1 MCPTVTQALVTSLLV
16 RPSHS
21 LFRLFHT
28 LSTMDLRGQH
38 PTIAPI
44 AAKIRLSI
52 LSTAVVDALGFANE
66 FKRRFMGDFLSEM
79 KPNQLFT
86 SIPAGSWTDDTSLM
100 LCLARSISTVGG
112 SDGVDQMKRYEK
124 WKNEGYLSSVG
135 YCFDVGTQIG
145 RAIDIFSSFAI
156 EDGDRALAF
165 HQIKGELGGEMRSGN
180 GSLMRILPIGLVC
193 WRNVDEGKAW
203 ARECSQT
210 THPNTMCVEAC
221 QLWTCL
227 IMKILQEVNKSQH
240 SSAEGTPTLSKLDLL
255 EEISKFPFTDS
266 KLREALTVPDGVAKP
281 SPPDGEDLEGWF
293 CQHHPLAR
301 LIVKTQTPMASTPTK
316 DPSFP
321 YTIPPV
327 ESLSSSGY
335 VLSTIVAALYSFFAT
350 RTFEEGALMAVNL
363 CDDAD
368 TVGAVYA
375 GLAGCWYA
383 GEKGSEKAKQLFWSK
398 RVLQWEKDLKKKELV
413 EQIAEELVNF
423 ESKKLS

>member
-1 MCPTVTQALVTSLLV
+1 
-16 RPSHS
+16 
-21 LFRLFHT
+21 
-28 LSTMDLRGQH
+28 MDLGGQH

-66 FKRRFMGDFLSEM
+66 FKRRFMGDFLTEM
-79 KPNQLFT
+79 KPNQLFR

-124 WKNEGYLSSVG
+124 WKNEGHLSSVG

-145 RAIDIFSSFAI
+145 RAIDIFSSF
-156 EDGDRALAF
+156 EGDHELAF
-165 HQIKGELGGEMRSGN
+165 RQIRSELGGERRSGN

-193 WRNVDEGKAW
+193 WRNVAEGKAW

-227 IMKILQEVNKSQH
+227 IMKILEVVNKSQH
-240 SSAEGTPTLSKLDLL
+240 SNAEATPTLSKLDLL
-255 EEISKFPFTDS
+255 EEISNFPFTDG
-266 KLREALTVPDGVAKP
+266 KLREALTVPGGAKP
-281 SPPDGEDLEGWF
+281 PSDGEDLESWY
-293 CQHHPLAR
+293 CQHHPLVR
-301 LIVKTQTPMASTPTK
+301 LIAKTQTPSTPNK

-383 GEKGSEKAKQLFWSK
+383 GEKGSEKAERFFWSK
-398 RVLQWEKDLKKKELV
+398 RVSQWMADLKKKELV
-413 EQIAEELVNF
+413 EQIAEELVIY
-423 ESKKLS
+423 ESKKSSDVF

>member
-1 MCPTVTQALVTSLLV
+1 
-16 RPSHS
+16 
-21 LFRLFHT
+21 
-28 LSTMDLRGQH
+28 MDLRGQH

-44 AAKIRLSI
+44 ATKIRLSI

-66 FKRRFMGDFLSEM
+66 FKRRFTGDLLSEM
-79 KPNQLFT
+79 KPNLLFR
-86 SIPAGSWTDDTSLM
+86 SVPAGSWTDDTSLM

-112 SDGVDQMKRYEK
+112 SDGVDQMKRYAK

-145 RAIDIFSSFAI
+145 RAIDIFSSFE
-156 EDGDRALAF
+156 EDHALAF
-165 HQIKGELGGEMRSGN
+165 SKIRRELGGEMNSGN

-227 IMKILQEVNKSQH
+227 IMKILEEVNKLQQPSN
-240 SSAEGTPTLSKLDLL
+240 AGEGAPSPTLSKLDLL
-255 EEISKFPFTDS
+255 EVISKFPFTDG
-266 KLREALTVPDGVAKP
+266 KLRQALTI
-281 SPPDGEDLEGWF
+281 PDGEAKPLAREDLENWF
-293 CQHHPLAR
+293 CEHHPLAR
-301 LIVKTQTPMASTPTK
+301 LIANTQTPTASTSTR

-335 VLSTIVAALYSFFAT
+335 VLSTIVAALYCFFAT

-383 GEKGSEKAKQLFWSK
+383 EEKGSERAERLFWSE
-398 RVLQWEKDLKKKELV
+398 RVSQWVAAVKKKELV
-413 EQIAEELVNF
+413 EQIAEELVIY
-423 ESKKLS
+423 ESRKSS